1 MSRSKAER
9 ELDDVSPVAIVFAA
23 GNLRCVM
30 HMGETAGSNDHAPPS
45 LHNSPFHDS
54 RLGLGLE
61 RVLSLRSGAFVRLR
75 FLGVVRPL
83 CVGRSP
89 SSVRRPGRVRFARR
103 RAASRQN
110 CIAEAD
116 VHVPRDDEP
125 VRRLRRPSGRKE
137 AEGVLFR
144 LHGDGFPNS
153 RARTACASSRL
164 LDRRR
169 VRRRRRVCRGAAHI
183 PRHRNET
190 RKPRAHSRRRPQRLN
205 PLGGGHAPKNTRGRK
220 RPRRSLPG

>member
-1 MSRSKAER
+1 MTSHLSRSCSR
-9 ELDDVSPVAIVFAA
+9 PVICDVSCTWARPPGATTMRRLLSTTALSTTAA
-23 GNLRCVM
+23 L
-30 HMGETAGSNDHAPPS
+30 A
-45 LHNSPFHDS
+45 
-54 RLGLGLE
+54 LGL
-61 RVLSLRSGAFVRLR
+61 SGCFPSA
-75 FLGVVRPL
+75 PA
-83 CVGRSP
+83 P
-89 SSVRRPGRVRFARR
+89 SSVSVSSASSVPSASDARRPP
-103 RAASRQN
+103 AASASPTVGRPAVKTALPKRTFTFQGMTSQY
-110 CIAEAD
+110 AVYAD
-116 VHVPRDDEP
+116 H
-125 VRRLRRPSGRKE
+125 LAGKRPK
-137 AEGVLFR
+137 GVLFR

-220 RPRRSLPG
+220 RPRPSLPG

>member
-1 MSRSKAER
+1 MTSHLSRSCSR
-9 ELDDVSPVAIVFAA
+9 RVICDVSCTWARPPGATTMRRLLSTTAA
-23 GNLRCVM
+23 L
-30 HMGETAGSNDHAPPS
+30 A
-45 LHNSPFHDS
+45 
-54 RLGLGLE
+54 LGL
-61 RVLSLRSGAFVRLR
+61 SGCFPSA
-75 FLGVVRPL
+75 PA
-83 CVGRSP
+83 P
-89 SSVRRPGRVRFARR
+89 SSVSVSSASSVPSASDARRPPSVAP
-103 RAASRQN
+103 AASASPAVGRPAVKTALPKRTFTFQGMTSQY
-110 CIAEAD
+110 AVYAD
-116 VHVPRDDEP
+116 H
-125 VRRLRRPSGRKE
+125 LAGKRPK
-137 AEGVLFR
+137 GVLFR

-220 RPRRSLPG
+220 RPRPSLPG

>member
-1 MSRSKAER
+1 MCHAHGRDRRER
-9 ELDDVSPVAIVFAA
+9 RPCAAFSPRQPFPRQPPWPWAFPSAPAPSSVSA
-23 GNLRCVM
+23 
-30 HMGETAGSNDHAPPS
+30 SSPS
-45 LHNSPFHDS
+45 SVSVSSASSVPSASDA
-54 RLGLGLE
+54 R
-61 RVLSLRSGAFVRLR
+61 
-75 FLGVVRPL
+75 RP
-83 CVGRSP
+83 RSP

-125 VRRLRRPSGRKE
+125 VRRLRRLSGRKE

-205 PLGGGHAPKNTRGRK
+205 PLGGGHAPKNIRGRK
-220 RPRRSLPG
+220 RPRRSLAG

>member
-1 MSRSKAER
+1 MTSHLSRSCSR
-9 ELDDVSPVAIVFAA
+9 PVICDVSCTWARPPGATTMRRLLSTTALSTTAA
-23 GNLRCVM
+23 L
-30 HMGETAGSNDHAPPS
+30 A
-45 LHNSPFHDS
+45 
-54 RLGLGLE
+54 LGF
-61 RVLSLRSGAFVRLR
+61 SLRSGAFVRLCFLAFVRLR

-125 VRRLRRPSGRKE
+125 VRRLRRLSGRKE
-137 AEGVLFR
+137 AEGVLVR

-205 PLGGGHAPKNTRGRK
+205 PLGGGHAPKNIRGRK
-220 RPRRSLPG
+220 RPRRSLAG

>member
-1 MSRSKAER
+1 MTSHLSRSCSR
-9 ELDDVSPVAIVFAA
+9 PVICDVSCTWARPPGATTMRRLLSTTALSTTAA
-23 GNLRCVM
+23 L
-30 HMGETAGSNDHAPPS
+30 A
-45 LHNSPFHDS
+45 
-54 RLGLGLE
+54 LGF
-61 RVLSLRSGAFVRLR
+61 SLRSGAFVRLCFLAFVRLR

-125 VRRLRRPSGRKE
+125 VRRLRRLSGRKE

-205 PLGGGHAPKNTRGRK
+205 PLGGGHAPKNIRGRK
-220 RPRRSLPG
+220 RPRRSLAG

>member
-1 MSRSKAER
+1 MTSHLSRSCSR
-9 ELDDVSPVAIVFAA
+9 RVICDVSCTWARPPGATTMRRLLSTTALSTTAA
-23 GNLRCVM
+23 L
-30 HMGETAGSNDHAPPS
+30 A
-45 LHNSPFHDS
+45 
-54 RLGLGLE
+54 LGL
-61 RVLSLRSGAFVRLR
+61 SGCFPSA
-75 FLGVVRPL
+75 PA
-83 CVGRSP
+83 P
-89 SSVRRPGRVRFARR
+89 SSVSVSSASSVPSASDARRPPSVAS
-103 RAASRQN
+103 AASASPAVGRPAVKTALPKRTFTFQGMTSQY
-110 CIAEAD
+110 AVYAD
-116 VHVPRDDEP
+116 H
-125 VRRLRRPSGRKE
+125 LAGKRPK
-137 AEGVLFR
+137 GVLFR

>member
-1 MSRSKAER
+1 MCHAHGRDRRER
-9 ELDDVSPVAIVFAA
+9 RPCAAFSPRQPFPQQ
-23 GNLRCVM
+23 
-30 HMGETAGSNDHAPPS
+30 PPC
-45 LHNSPFHDS
+45 
-54 RLGLGLE
+54 LGLE
-61 RVLSLRSGAFVRLR
+61 RVLSLRSGAFVRLCFLAFVRLR

-89 SSVRRPGRVRFARR
+89 SSVRRPGRVGFARR

-205 PLGGGHAPKNTRGRK
+205 PLGGGHAPKNIRGRK
-220 RPRRSLPG
+220 RPRRSLAG